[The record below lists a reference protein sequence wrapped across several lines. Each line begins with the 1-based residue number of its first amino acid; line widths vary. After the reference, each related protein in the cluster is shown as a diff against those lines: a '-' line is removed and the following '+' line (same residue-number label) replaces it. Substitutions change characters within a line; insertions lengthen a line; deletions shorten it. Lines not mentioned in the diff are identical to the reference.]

1 MSHGDC
7 HEENRLERLE
17 LEVEEIERIESELLQ
32 IIRELA
38 DDVNKMV
45 TLPRW
50 LNELADRENV
60 NCSQIFQNALK
71 AYLEV
76 ENRQ

>member
-7 HEENRLERLE
+7 HEENRLERLG
-17 LEVEEIERIESELLQ
+17 LEVEEIERIEQELFR

-45 TLPRW
+45 TLQ
-50 LNELADRENV
+50 DG
-60 NCSQIFQNALK
+60 
-71 AYLEV
+71 
-76 ENRQ
+76 